1 MNWKIMTA
9 SLLVS
14 ICLVSVTGCAGNS
27 GAGNNPSPVAGGATS
42 TRANSMADRAAYQPI
57 EYKNSAKK
65 GPALVVLPG
74 EIKSNNTTF
83 LQNIRT
89 NNIADWAEL
98 ELSKANFSVL
108 ERQQLGPLLR
118 EAELAYNMSDAK
130 TASQL
135 QQKGN
140 LRTTRWIVKFD
151 ILRAEQIGE
160 AGKGFDGST
169 IGGMVGTLL
178 GGTTGSLARQG
189 VGSVKTGEA
198 SGVWL
203 VGLRFRIIDAKTTD
217 QVAQGYVEDKMEMGK
232 VASSVFGVSSSAKGQ
247 TTLDTLVQR
256 LVQASVSEID
266 AKHK

>member
-189 VGSVKTGEA
+189 AARMGRIWESK
-198 SGVWL
+198 SGL
-203 VGLRFRIIDAKTTD
+203 
-217 QVAQGYVEDKMEMGK
+217 
-232 VASSVFGVSSSAKGQ
+232 SSAFIAAG
-247 TTLDTLVQR
+247 
-256 LVQASVSEID
+256 AAFD
-266 AKHK
+266 AVRNMGLKSSKS